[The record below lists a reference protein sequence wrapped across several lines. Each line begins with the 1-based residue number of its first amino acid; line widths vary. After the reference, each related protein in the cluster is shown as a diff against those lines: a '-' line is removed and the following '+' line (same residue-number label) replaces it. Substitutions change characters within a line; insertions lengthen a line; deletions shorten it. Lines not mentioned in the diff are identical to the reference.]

1 MSQIFLLRIC
11 IHKYSGISLRNGLS
25 DDIPHMSSGEA
36 LCFTTLKYLPDF
48 VVCMDQ
54 ILRIPSQIF
63 NGRQDMLD
71 TYLRIGSIRG
81 YEAQR
86 VVIPFYSNKEGCT
99 VLFNHGSIQPI
110 QWFMFV
116 GRNRIPLVSM

>member
-1 MSQIFLLRIC
+1 
-11 IHKYSGISLRNGLS
+11 
-25 DDIPHMSSGEA
+25 
-36 LCFTTLKYLPDF
+36 
-48 VVCMDQ
+48 
-54 ILRIPSQIF
+54 
-63 NGRQDMLD
+63 MLD

-86 VVIPFYSNKEGCT
+86 VVIPFYSNKKGST
-99 VLFNHGSIQPI
+99 VLFDHGGIQPI